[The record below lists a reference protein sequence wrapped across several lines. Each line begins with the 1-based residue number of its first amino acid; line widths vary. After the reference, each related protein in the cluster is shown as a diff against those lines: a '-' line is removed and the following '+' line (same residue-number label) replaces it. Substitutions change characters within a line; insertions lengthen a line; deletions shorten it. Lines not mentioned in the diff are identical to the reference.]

1 MPNPLSPT
9 TPPNPVAAP
18 APVQLS
24 RTGMV
29 LAYASGAFGLSYMS
43 MCGFLVP
50 LRAHELGASVEE
62 IGLLVGA
69 GAFSA
74 MLTAVPAGAFSDR
87 FGSRRTFIA
96 GAVTALIAAVGLA
109 LAPSVALLFVL
120 QLVRGFPQVL
130 GWVGA
135 MTCVPGLGDARSRAG
150 IAGRFSLATNIA
162 GVASPTLIG
171 VAAQTLGIAPAFW
184 CVALYC
190 LLFTIVGVLMTE
202 THTPPAVRHTSFT
215 GYRPAL
221 AMLRFPAVQ
230 AIMLLSVARLA
241 AQSGW
246 AAFFPL
252 FLVEHGTPTALAGT
266 VISVSGIASAAN
278 STLAGR
284 LSRTGRSHLVVGLFA
299 CGGATA
305 VALSPLAAGIP
316 LAYLPAL
323 AIGASQGV
331 TLPLLLALLS
341 QYTDPHLRGVAMGA
355 REGIN
360 QATVMVTPVATG
372 IVLGAAGPI
381 GFASGGL
388 LVALAVAA
396 AAVLHRR
403 ETRSG

>member
-1 MPNPLSPT
+1 MPNPSPPA
-9 TPPNPVAAP
+9 TPTKLTSAP
-18 APVQLS
+18 APVQLT
-24 RTGMV
+24 RTGML

-96 GAVTALIAAVGLA
+96 GAVTALIAAAGLA
-109 LAPSVALLFVL
+109 LAPNVALLFVL
-120 QLVRGFPQVL
+120 QLVRGFPQVM

-135 MTCVPGLGDARSRAG
+135 MTYVTGLGDARSRAG

-162 GVASPTLIG
+162 GVASPTIIG
-171 VAAQTLGIAPAFW
+171 VVAQALGIAAGFW
-184 CVALYC
+184 FVALYC
-190 LLFTIVGVLMTE
+190 LAFTVVGVLMTE
-202 THTPPAVRHTSFT
+202 MHVRPAVRPTSST
-215 GYRPAL
+215 GYGPAL
-221 AMLRFPAVQ
+221 AMLRIPAVQ
-230 AIMLLSVARLA
+230 SIMLLSVARLA

-252 FLVEHGTPTALAGT
+252 FLVEHGTPAALAGT

-284 LSRTGRSHLVVGLFA
+284 LSRTGHSHLIVGLFA
-299 CGGATA
+299 CSGAAA
-305 VALSPLAAGIP
+305 VALSPLVAGVP

-323 AIGASQGV
+323 VVGASQGV

-341 QYTDPHLRGVAMGA
+341 QYTNPQQRGVAMGA

-360 QATVMVTPVATG
+360 QATAMVTPVATG
-372 IVLGAAGPI
+372 IMLGAAGSI
-381 GFASGGL
+381 GFASGGV
-388 LVALAVAA
+388 LVALAVTA

-403 ETRSG
+403 EARAA